1 MEDLLSNRSSK
12 LSKASLGTRRRK
24 EGHASKLIE
33 HQITLLTDGGSR
45 NDLKEDSLTQEPGF
59 GVKKDTDSDRSLF
72 LLTLGDL
79 IHVPGLSIHILCTTV
94 PE

>member
-1 MEDLLSNRSSK
+1 MHPHIHTHTSTE
-12 LSKASLGTRRRK
+12 A
-24 EGHASKLIE
+24 EGRPCLKPIE
-33 HQITLLTDGGSR
+33 HQTTSLTDGGSR

-59 GVKKDTDSDRSLF
+59 GVKKDMDSDRSLF

-79 IHVPGLSIHILCTTV
+79 IHVPGLSIHILGTTV